1 MRLLFIIIN
10 AILITL
16 NISCFHQN
24 KTENNEKK
32 STKTTQQN
40 KIEKIQLT
48 ETTRGINRNS
58 ILTPISKI
66 AVYNGDSTKSAM
78 LPSEWNNIARQAEAL
93 DLSKISDLQSPTT
106 GRFSD
111 QALSSTFIITSGG
124 TSYTSATFDAGRPP
138 KELEALY
145 NAIVG
150 SKGNRKK

>member
-1 MRLLFIIIN
+1 MRLLFIITN
-10 AILITL
+10 TILISL

-24 KTENNEKK
+24 KTENNEKI
-32 STKTTQQN
+32 STKVNQQN

-48 ETTRGINRNS
+48 EMTRGINRNS
-58 ILTPISKI
+58 ILTPTSKI
-66 AVYNGDSTKSAM
+66 SIYNGDSTKIAM
-78 LPSEWNNIARQAEAL
+78 IPSEWSNIARQAEAL
-93 DLSKISDLQSPTT
+93 DLSKIPDLQSPTT

-111 QALSSTFIITSGG
+111 QALSSTFMITSGG
-124 TSYTSATFDAGRPP
+124 TTYTSATFDAGRPP